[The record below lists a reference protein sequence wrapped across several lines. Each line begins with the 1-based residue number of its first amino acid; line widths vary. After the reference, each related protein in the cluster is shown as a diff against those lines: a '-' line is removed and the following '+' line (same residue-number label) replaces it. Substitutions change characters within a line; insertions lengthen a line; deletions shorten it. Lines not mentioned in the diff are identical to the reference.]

1 MPKKRRQGK
10 IPTPAW
16 ERPRGALGRR
26 ILGRGPRFYATAG
39 VVALVLVAIGLVGYA
54 YWADYR
60 AAQGRPDSTAVQV
73 GDTKYTLRYF
83 AQRLQMFVQQ
93 VGGPGSQIGQPSVA
107 IPAVAAQLV
116 QENIVRRFAQEQG
129 VAASEDDIRNAIVA
143 RLGLT
148 ADDPNY
154 DARFQEELV
163 RSGLTEDEYKQMAEA
178 AVLND
183 KLRQKLEEGLPASV
197 ESIHLRQIELSDEA
211 AADDV
216 VQQLQAGADFA
227 ALAAEKSLDTTSKDK
242 GGDLGWIPRGYL
254 DKSLEDTVFALEPGK
269 AQSVPTQAGAAVFQV
284 VEKAQDQPIDADK
297 KIRLATT
304 ALQKWVDEKKAQL
317 DVKEFVSQDEDK
329 ARWAIERAYSVT

>member
-1 MPKKRRQGK
+1 M
-10 IPTPAW
+10 
-16 ERPRGALGRR
+16 RGAG
-26 ILGRGPRFYATAG
+26 
-39 VVALVLVAIGLVGYA
+39 
-54 YWADYR
+54 
-60 AAQGRPDSTAVQV
+60 AVDH
-73 GDTKYTLRYF
+73 GH
-83 AQRLQMFVQQ
+83 
-93 VGGPGSQIGQPSVA
+93 
-107 IPAVAAQLV
+107 
-116 QENIVRRFAQEQG
+116 RRFAQEQG
-129 VAASEDDIRNAIVA
+129 VAASEDDIKNAIVA

-154 DARFQEELV
+154 DARFQDELV

-178 AVLND
+178 AVLID
-183 KLRQKLEEGLPASV
+183 KIRQQMEDGLPASV
-197 ESIHLRQIELSDEA
+197 ESVHLRQIELSDEA

-216 VQQLQAGADFA
+216 VKQLQAGADFA

-269 AQSVPTQAGAAVFQV
+269 VQSVPTQSGAASVFLV
-284 VEKAQDQPIDADK
+284 VEKAQGQPIDADK
-297 KIRLATT
+297 KARLATT